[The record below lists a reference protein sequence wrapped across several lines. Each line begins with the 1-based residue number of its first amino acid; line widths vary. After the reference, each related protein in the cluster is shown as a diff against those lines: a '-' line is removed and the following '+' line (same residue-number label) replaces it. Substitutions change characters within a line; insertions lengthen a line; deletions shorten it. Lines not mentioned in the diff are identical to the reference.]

1 MKAMPL
7 GDLNGNEHT
16 GSFQSI
22 YLGSHCSS
30 YVRQVMC
37 TNKNQK
43 NLQALSASDT
53 AAEANNVL
61 HVS

>member
-1 MKAMPL
+1 MPL
-7 GDLNGNEHT
+7 RDLNGNEPT

-43 NLQALSASDT
+43 NLQALSAEET
-53 AAEANNVL
+53 NNVL